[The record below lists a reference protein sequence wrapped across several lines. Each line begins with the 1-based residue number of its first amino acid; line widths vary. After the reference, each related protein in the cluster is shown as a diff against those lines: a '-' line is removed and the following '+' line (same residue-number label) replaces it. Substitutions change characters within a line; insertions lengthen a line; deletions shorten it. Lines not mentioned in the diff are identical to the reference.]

1 MRLKHVAI
9 HRSVRASRCG
19 TVRKL
24 STMVKKISQ
33 NPLSLKGGLLRNH
46 ETRRRKKAC
55 EACRSVRRNVENE
68 ACGYRVDNRVDNFAA
83 RGGLTISVRRRALK
97 LDDDD
102 AATTTQ
108 TTTRRRRRTQPRRGE
123 TLEAGQQTTE
133 DRGGQQK
140 TTPRQPAL
148 KLYCLDFVGE
158 HADGAKDKTD
168 FLEIQSDETK
178 TTNDVRTRRASL
190 NTFSLT
196 PRRRRVAAR
205 GCCDAPVM
213 RLCAAPRC
221 RVVVVAP
228 SSLRRAWQHLAGNIW
243 RGLAGNIW
251 LATFGWQH
259 LAGNIWRGLAGNI
272 WLATFGCVFARRR
285 RVVLSSPSSW
295 VSQGEA
301 RVRVRPGEL
310 QRLGTWEAE
319 RFWASVSAAATA
331 WGLQRL

>member
-1 MRLKHVAI
+1 MLRL
-9 HRSVRASRCG
+9 AS
-19 TVRKL
+19 
-24 STMVKKISQ
+24 SW
-33 NPLSLKGGLLRNH
+33 LRPPSSS
-46 ETRRRKKAC
+46 RRR
-55 EACRSVRRNVENE
+55 
-68 ACGYRVDNRVDNFAA
+68 
-83 RGGLTISVRRRALK
+83 L
-97 LDDDD
+97 
-102 AATTTQ
+102 
-108 TTTRRRRRTQPRRGE
+108 RRRRCVVVVKLQGSAPNRNCQPTPRRE
-123 TLEAGQQTTE
+123 IVN
-133 DRGGQQK
+133 
-140 TTPRQPAL
+140 PIVNPIPA
-148 KLYCLDFVGE
+148 
-158 HADGAKDKTD
+158 
-168 FLEIQSDETK
+168 
-178 TTNDVRTRRASL
+178 
-190 NTFSLT
+190 

-228 SSLRRAWQHLAGNIW
+228 SSSRRAWQHLAGNIW

-272 WLATFGCVFARRR
+272 WLRVRSSSPRRR
-285 RVVLSSPSSW
+285 LVVLSSPSSW

-301 RVRVRPGEL
+301 RVRVRPGQL